1 MVSRRNERQQIQF
14 SQNAKYWKTL
24 TIEYPHNA
32 PNLKFIDL
40 LIVNL
45 KNVFMAP
52 PQTDEYYYEFMTRT

>member
-45 KNVFMAP
+45 KGAMYLWYLHRLMNIIMNL
-52 PQTDEYYYEFMTRT
+52 